1 MHIFYT
7 NQETAMNTAEKQLA
21 ILLEFG
27 RVINKTKS
35 LNDVLESMAN
45 FAREILQAD
54 RCSIFVYNKEREE
67 LWSKVAHEVHP
78 IHISTKKGVAGYS
91 ALSQETQIVVD
102 AYNDYRFNP
111 DVDKAT
117 GYLTHTILAVPLLD
131 NQENTIGVFQA
142 LNKQNGY
149 FTNVDAELLLLISN
163 YAASAIE
170 NAILYDKLRDTQT
183 KIINKLA
190 SAAEFKDQ
198 ETSRHT
204 KRVGLYSALLA
215 EKYGLSR
222 DEITKIELAAP
233 MHDAGKI
240 GIADKLLLK
249 QGKLSEEEFDVM
261 KTHTTIGHDLLFDDE
276 NEYLKTAALIA
287 LEHHEKWDGSG
298 YPLGKTGEEIS
309 IFGRI
314 VAIADVFDALISV
327 RPYKEPWSFEEAH
340 RHLIKNA
347 GTHFDPTL
355 IELFNQNIE
364 KIQTIYQELKD

>member
-1 MHIFYT
+1 
-7 NQETAMNTAEKQLA
+7 MNSAEKQLA

-27 RVINKTKS
+27 KVINKTKS
-35 LNDVLESMAN
+35 LDDVLESMAN
-45 FAREILQAD
+45 FARDILQAD
-54 RCSIFVYNKEREE
+54 RCSIFIYDKNKDE

-78 IHISTKKGVAGYS
+78 IRITAKRGLAGYA
-91 ALSQETQIVVD
+91 ALSKETQIVVD
-102 AYNDYRFNP
+102 AYNDYRFNRE
-111 DVDKAT
+111 VDKAT
-117 GYLTHTILAVPLLD
+117 GYLTHTILSVPLLD

-142 LNKQNGY
+142 LNKKQGI

-198 ETSRHT
+198 ETSKHT

-215 EKYGLSR
+215 EKYGLSQE
-222 DEITKIELAAP
+222 DIAKIELAAP

-240 GIADKLLLK
+240 GIADKILLK
-249 QGKLSEEEFDVM
+249 PDKLSKNEFEMM
-261 KTHTTIGHDLLFDDE
+261 KTHTQLGHDLLFDEE
-276 NEYLKTAALIA
+276 NEYLKAAALIA
-287 LEHHEKWDGSG
+287 LEHHEKWDGTG
-298 YPLGKTGEEIS
+298 YPHGKEGEEIS

-327 RPYKEPWSFEEAH
+327 RPYKEPWSFEKAH
-340 RHLIKNA
+340 TLLNENS
-347 GTHFDPTL
+347 GTHFDPAL
-355 IELFNQNIE
+355 IALFNENIE
-364 KIQTIYQELKD
+364 KIRTIYQELKD

>member
-1 MHIFYT
+1 
-7 NQETAMNTAEKQLA
+7 MNTAEKQLA

-27 RVINKTKS
+27 KVINKTKS
-35 LNDVLESMAN
+35 LDDVLESMAR
-45 FAREILQAD
+45 FARDILQAD
-54 RCSIFVYNKEREE
+54 RCSIFIYDKNKDE

-78 IHISTKKGVAGYS
+78 IRISAKKGVAGYA
-91 ALSQETQIVVD
+91 ALSKDTQIVVD

-117 GYLTHTILAVPLLD
+117 GYLTHTILSVPLLD

-142 LNKQNGY
+142 LNKKVGI

-170 NAILYDKLRDTQT
+170 NAILYDRLRDTQT

-198 ETSRHT
+198 ETSKHT

-215 EKYGLSR
+215 EKYGLSH
-222 DEITKIELAAP
+222 DDITKIELAAP

-240 GIADKLLLK
+240 GIADKILLK
-249 QGKLSEEEFDVM
+249 PNKLSDEEFELM
-261 KTHTTIGHDLLFDDE
+261 KTHTQLGHDLLFDEE
-276 NEYLKTAALIA
+276 NEYLKSAALIA

-298 YPLGKTGEEIS
+298 YPHGKKGEEIS

-327 RPYKEPWSFEEAH
+327 RPYKAPWSFEKAYAF
-340 RHLIKNA
+340 IKNNR

-355 IELFNQNIE
+355 IDLFTENIE
-364 KIQTIYQELKD
+364 KIHTIYQELKD

>member
-1 MHIFYT
+1 
-7 NQETAMNTAEKQLA
+7 MNTAEKQLA

-27 RVINKTKS
+27 KVINRTKS
-35 LNDVLESMAN
+35 LDDVLESMAN
-45 FAREILQAD
+45 FARDILQAD
-54 RCSIFVYNKEREE
+54 RCSIFVYDKQKDE
-67 LWSKVAHEVHP
+67 LWSKVAHGTKP
-78 IHISTKKGVAGYS
+78 IRISTKQGVAGYA
-91 ALSQETQIVVD
+91 ALSKETQIVVD
-102 AYNDYRFNP
+102 AYNDYRFNRE
-111 DVDKAT
+111 VDKAT
-117 GYLTHTILAVPLLD
+117 GYLTQTILSVPLLD

-142 LNKQNGY
+142 LNKKDEGI
-149 FTNVDAELLLLISN
+149 FTNIDAELLLLISN

-198 ETSRHT
+198 ETSKHT

-215 EKYGLSR
+215 EKYGMCR
-222 DEITKIELAAP
+222 DDITKIELAAP

-249 QGKLSEEEFDVM
+249 PGKLDEEEFEMM
-261 KTHTTIGHDLLFDDE
+261 KTHAQLGHDLLFDDE

-298 YPLGKTGEEIS
+298 YPRGKKGEEIS
-309 IFGRI
+309 IYGRI

-327 RPYKEPWSFEEAH
+327 RPYKDAWSFKKAH
-340 RHLIKNA
+340 EHLNKSS
-347 GTHFDPTL
+347 GTHFDPVL
-355 IELFNQNIE
+355 ITLFNENIE
-364 KIQTIYQELKD
+364 KIHAIYQELKD

>member
-1 MHIFYT
+1 
-7 NQETAMNTAEKQLA
+7 MNSAEKQLA

-27 RVINKTKS
+27 KVINKTKS
-35 LNDVLESMAN
+35 LDDVLESMAN
-45 FAREILQAD
+45 FARDILQAD
-54 RCSIFVYNKEREE
+54 RCSIFIYDKNKDE

-78 IHISTKKGVAGYS
+78 IRITAKRGLAGYA
-91 ALSQETQIVVD
+91 ALSKETQIVVD
-102 AYNDYRFNP
+102 AYNDYRFNRE
-111 DVDKAT
+111 VDKAT
-117 GYLTHTILAVPLLD
+117 GYLTHTILSVPLLD

-142 LNKQNGY
+142 LNKKQGI

-198 ETSRHT
+198 ETSKHT

-215 EKYGLSR
+215 EKYGLSQE
-222 DEITKIELAAP
+222 DIAKIELAAP

-240 GIADKLLLK
+240 GIADKILLK
-249 QGKLSEEEFDVM
+249 PDKLSKNEFEMM
-261 KTHTTIGHDLLFDDE
+261 KTHTQLGHDLLFDEE
-276 NEYLKTAALIA
+276 NEYLKAAALIA
-287 LEHHEKWDGSG
+287 LEHHEKWDGTG
-298 YPLGKTGEEIS
+298 YPHGKRGEEIS

-327 RPYKEPWSFEEAH
+327 RPYKEPWSFEKAH
-340 RHLIKNA
+340 TLLNENS
-347 GTHFDPTL
+347 GTHFDPAL
-355 IELFNQNIE
+355 IALFNENIE
-364 KIQTIYQELKD
+364 KIRTIYQELKD

>member
-1 MHIFYT
+1 
-7 NQETAMNTAEKQLA
+7 MNSAEKQLA

-27 RVINKTKS
+27 KVINKTKS
-35 LNDVLESMAN
+35 LDDVLESMAN
-45 FAREILQAD
+45 FARDILQAD
-54 RCSIFVYNKEREE
+54 RCSIFIYDKNKDE

-78 IHISTKKGVAGYS
+78 IRITAKRGLAGYA
-91 ALSQETQIVVD
+91 ALSKETQIVVD
-102 AYNDYRFNP
+102 AYNDYRFNR

-117 GYLTHTILAVPLLD
+117 GYLTHTILSVPLLD

-142 LNKQNGY
+142 LNKKQGI

-198 ETSRHT
+198 ETSKHT

-215 EKYGLSR
+215 EKYGLSQE
-222 DEITKIELAAP
+222 DIAKIELAAP

-240 GIADKLLLK
+240 GIADKILLK
-249 QGKLSEEEFDVM
+249 PDKLSKNEFEMM
-261 KTHTTIGHDLLFDDE
+261 KTHTQLGHDLLFDEE
-276 NEYLKTAALIA
+276 NEYLKAAALIA
-287 LEHHEKWDGSG
+287 LEHHEKWDGTG
-298 YPLGKTGEEIS
+298 YPHGKKGEEIS

-327 RPYKEPWSFEEAH
+327 RPYKEPWSFEKAH
-340 RHLIKNA
+340 TLLNENS
-347 GTHFDPTL
+347 GTHFDPAL
-355 IELFNQNIE
+355 IALFNENIE
-364 KIQTIYQELKD
+364 KIRTIYQELKD

>member
-1 MHIFYT
+1 
-7 NQETAMNTAEKQLA
+7 MNSAEKQLA

-27 RVINKTKS
+27 KVINKTKS
-35 LNDVLESMAN
+35 LDDVLESMAN
-45 FAREILQAD
+45 FARDILQVD
-54 RCSIFVYNKEREE
+54 RCSIFIYDKNKDE

-78 IHISTKKGVAGYS
+78 IRITAKRGLAGYA
-91 ALSQETQIVVD
+91 ALSKETQIVVD
-102 AYNDYRFNP
+102 AYNDYRFNRE
-111 DVDKAT
+111 VDKAT
-117 GYLTHTILAVPLLD
+117 GYLTHTILSVPLLD

-142 LNKQNGY
+142 LNKKQGI

-198 ETSRHT
+198 ETSKHT

-215 EKYGLSR
+215 EKYGLSQE
-222 DEITKIELAAP
+222 DIAKIELAAP

-240 GIADKLLLK
+240 GIADKILLK
-249 QGKLSEEEFDVM
+249 PDKLSKNEFEMM
-261 KTHTTIGHDLLFDDE
+261 KTHTQLGHDLLFDEE
-276 NEYLKTAALIA
+276 NEYLKAAALIA
-287 LEHHEKWDGSG
+287 LEHHEKWDGTG
-298 YPLGKTGEEIS
+298 YPHGKEGEEIS

-327 RPYKEPWSFEEAH
+327 RPYKEPWSFEKAH
-340 RHLIKNA
+340 TLLNENS
-347 GTHFDPTL
+347 GTHFDPAL
-355 IELFNQNIE
+355 IALFNENIE
-364 KIQTIYQELKD
+364 KIRTIYQELKD

>member
-1 MHIFYT
+1 
-7 NQETAMNTAEKQLA
+7 MNSAEKQLA

-27 RVINKTKS
+27 KVINKTKS
-35 LNDVLESMAN
+35 LDDVLESMAN
-45 FAREILQAD
+45 FARDILQAD
-54 RCSIFVYNKEREE
+54 RCSIFIYDKNKDE

-78 IHISTKKGVAGYS
+78 IRITAKRGLAGYA
-91 ALSQETQIVVD
+91 ALSKETQIVVD
-102 AYNDYRFNP
+102 AYNDYRFNR

-117 GYLTHTILAVPLLD
+117 GYLTHTILSVPLLD

-142 LNKQNGY
+142 LNKKQGI

-198 ETSRHT
+198 ETSKHT

-215 EKYGLSR
+215 EKYGLSQE
-222 DEITKIELAAP
+222 DIAKIELAAP

-240 GIADKLLLK
+240 GIADKILLK
-249 QGKLSEEEFDVM
+249 PDKLSKNEFEMM
-261 KTHTTIGHDLLFDDE
+261 KTHTQLGHDLLFDEE
-276 NEYLKTAALIA
+276 NEYLKAAALIA
-287 LEHHEKWDGSG
+287 LEHHEKWDGTG
-298 YPLGKTGEEIS
+298 YPHGKRGEEIS

-327 RPYKEPWSFEEAH
+327 RPYKEPWSFEKAH
-340 RHLIKNA
+340 TLLNENS
-347 GTHFDPTL
+347 GTHFDPAL
-355 IELFNQNIE
+355 IALFNENIE
-364 KIQTIYQELKD
+364 KIRTIYQELKD

>member
-1 MHIFYT
+1 
-7 NQETAMNTAEKQLA
+7 MNTAEKQLA

-27 RVINKTKS
+27 KVINKTKS
-35 LNDVLESMAN
+35 LDGVLESMAN
-45 FAREILQAD
+45 FARDILQAD
-54 RCSIFVYNKEREE
+54 RCSIFIYDKEKEE

-78 IHISTKKGVAGYS
+78 IRISAKKGLAGYA
-91 ALSQETQIVVD
+91 ALSKETQIVVD
-102 AYNDYRFNP
+102 AYNDYRFNRE
-111 DVDKAT
+111 VDKTT
-117 GYLTHTILAVPLLD
+117 GYLTQTILSVPLLD

-142 LNKQNGY
+142 LNKKSSI

-198 ETSRHT
+198 ETSKHT

-215 EKYGLSR
+215 EKYGMCR
-222 DEITKIELAAP
+222 DDITKIELAAP

-249 QGKLSEEEFDVM
+249 PDKLTHKEFDVM
-261 KTHTTIGHDLLFDDE
+261 KTHAKLGHDLLFDEE

-298 YPLGKTGEEIS
+298 YPHGKKGEEIS
-309 IFGRI
+309 IYGRI
-314 VAIADVFDALISV
+314 VAIADVFDALISI
-327 RPYKEPWSFEEAH
+327 RPYKPAWSFKKAH
-340 RHLIKNA
+340 AHLQKSRGI
-347 GTHFDPTL
+347 HFDPTL
-355 IELFNQNIE
+355 IDLFNENIE
-364 KIQTIYQELKD
+364 KIHAIYQDLKD

>member
-1 MHIFYT
+1 
-7 NQETAMNTAEKQLA
+7 MNSAEKQLA

-27 RVINKTKS
+27 KVINKTKS
-35 LNDVLESMAN
+35 LDDVLESMAN
-45 FAREILQAD
+45 FARDILQAD
-54 RCSIFVYNKEREE
+54 RCSIFIYDKNKDE

-78 IHISTKKGVAGYS
+78 IRITAKRGLAGYA
-91 ALSQETQIVVD
+91 ALSKETQIVVD
-102 AYNDYRFNP
+102 AYNDYRFNRE
-111 DVDKAT
+111 VDKAT
-117 GYLTHTILAVPLLD
+117 GYLTHTILSVPLLD

-142 LNKQNGY
+142 LNKKQGI

-198 ETSRHT
+198 ETSKHT

-215 EKYGLSR
+215 EKYGLSQE
-222 DEITKIELAAP
+222 DIAKIELAAP

-240 GIADKLLLK
+240 GIADKILLK
-249 QGKLSEEEFDVM
+249 PDKFSKNEFEMM
-261 KTHTTIGHDLLFDDE
+261 KTHTQLGHDLLFDEE
-276 NEYLKTAALIA
+276 NEYLKAAALIA
-287 LEHHEKWDGSG
+287 LEHHEKWDGTG
-298 YPLGKTGEEIS
+298 YPHGKKGEEIS

-327 RPYKEPWSFEEAH
+327 RPYKEPWSFEKAH
-340 RHLIKNA
+340 TLLNENS
-347 GTHFDPTL
+347 GTHFDPAL
-355 IELFNQNIE
+355 IALFNENIE
-364 KIQTIYQELKD
+364 KIHTIYQELKD

>member
-1 MHIFYT
+1 
-7 NQETAMNTAEKQLA
+7 MNSAEKQLA

-27 RVINKTKS
+27 KVINKTKS
-35 LNDVLESMAN
+35 LDDVLESMAN
-45 FAREILQAD
+45 FARDILQAD
-54 RCSIFVYNKEREE
+54 RCSIFIYDKNKDE

-78 IHISTKKGVAGYS
+78 IRITAKRGLAGYA
-91 ALSQETQIVVD
+91 ALSKETQIVVD
-102 AYNDYRFNP
+102 AYNDYRFNRE
-111 DVDKAT
+111 VDKAT
-117 GYLTHTILAVPLLD
+117 GYLTHTILSVPLLD

-142 LNKQNGY
+142 LNKKQGI

-198 ETSRHT
+198 ETSKHT

-215 EKYGLSR
+215 EKYGLSQE
-222 DEITKIELAAP
+222 DIAKIELAAP

-240 GIADKLLLK
+240 GIADKILLK
-249 QGKLSEEEFDVM
+249 PDKLSKNEFEMM
-261 KTHTTIGHDLLFDDE
+261 KTHTQLGHDLLFDEE
-276 NEYLKTAALIA
+276 NEYLKAAALIA
-287 LEHHEKWDGSG
+287 LEHHEKGDGTG
-298 YPLGKTGEEIS
+298 YPHGKKGEEIS

-327 RPYKEPWSFEEAH
+327 RPYKEPWSFEKAH
-340 RHLIKNA
+340 TLLNENS
-347 GTHFDPTL
+347 GTHFDPAL
-355 IELFNQNIE
+355 IALFNENIE
-364 KIQTIYQELKD
+364 KIRTIYQELKD

>member
-1 MHIFYT
+1 
-7 NQETAMNTAEKQLA
+7 MNSAEKQLA

-27 RVINKTKS
+27 KVINKTKS
-35 LNDVLESMAN
+35 LDDVLESMAN
-45 FAREILQAD
+45 FARDILQAD
-54 RCSIFVYNKEREE
+54 RCSIFIYDKNKDE

-78 IHISTKKGVAGYS
+78 IRITAKRGLAGYA
-91 ALSQETQIVVD
+91 ALSKETQIVVD
-102 AYNDYRFNP
+102 AYNDYRFNRE
-111 DVDKAT
+111 VDKAT
-117 GYLTHTILAVPLLD
+117 GYLTHTILSVPLLD

-142 LNKQNGY
+142 LNKKQGI

-198 ETSRHT
+198 ETSKHT

-215 EKYGLSR
+215 EKYGLSQE
-222 DEITKIELAAP
+222 DIAKIELAAP

-240 GIADKLLLK
+240 GIADKILLK
-249 QGKLSEEEFDVM
+249 PDKLSKNEFEMM
-261 KTHTTIGHDLLFDDE
+261 KTHTQLGHDLLFDEE
-276 NEYLKTAALIA
+276 NEYLKAAALIA
-287 LEHHEKWDGSG
+287 LEHHEKWDGTG
-298 YPLGKTGEEIS
+298 YPHGKEGEEIS

-327 RPYKEPWSFEEAH
+327 RPYKEPWSFEKAH
-340 RHLIKNA
+340 TLLNENS
-347 GTHFDPTL
+347 GTHFDPAL
-355 IELFNQNIE
+355 IALFNENIE
-364 KIQTIYQELKD
+364 KIRTIYHELKD

>member
-1 MHIFYT
+1 
-7 NQETAMNTAEKQLA
+7 MNSAEKQLA

-27 RVINKTKS
+27 KVINKTKS
-35 LNDVLESMAN
+35 LDDVLESMAN
-45 FAREILQAD
+45 FARDILQAD
-54 RCSIFVYNKEREE
+54 RCSIFIYDKNKDE

-78 IHISTKKGVAGYS
+78 IHITAKRGLAGYA
-91 ALSQETQIVVD
+91 ALSKETQIVVD
-102 AYNDYRFNP
+102 AYNDYRFNRE
-111 DVDKAT
+111 VDKAT
-117 GYLTHTILAVPLLD
+117 GYLTHMILSVPLLD

-142 LNKQNGY
+142 LNKKQGI

-198 ETSRHT
+198 ETSKHT

-215 EKYGLSR
+215 EKYGLSQE
-222 DEITKIELAAP
+222 DIAKIELAAP

-240 GIADKLLLK
+240 GIADKILLK
-249 QGKLSEEEFDVM
+249 PDKLSKNEFEMM
-261 KTHTTIGHDLLFDDE
+261 KTHTQLGHDLLFDEE
-276 NEYLKTAALIA
+276 NEYLKAAALIA
-287 LEHHEKWDGSG
+287 LEHHEKWDGTG
-298 YPLGKTGEEIS
+298 YPHGKKGEEIS

-327 RPYKEPWSFEEAH
+327 RPYKEPWSFEKAH
-340 RHLIKNA
+340 TLLNENS
-347 GTHFDPTL
+347 GTHFDPAL
-355 IELFNQNIE
+355 IALFNENIE
-364 KIQTIYQELKD
+364 KIRTIYQELKD

>member
-1 MHIFYT
+1 
-7 NQETAMNTAEKQLA
+7 MNSAEKQLA

-27 RVINKTKS
+27 KVINKTKS
-35 LNDVLESMAN
+35 LDDVLASMAN
-45 FAREILQAD
+45 FARDILQAD
-54 RCSIFVYNKEREE
+54 RCSIFIYDKHKEE
-67 LWSKVAHEVHP
+67 LWSKVAHDAEP
-78 IHISTKKGVAGYS
+78 IRISTKKGVAGYA
-91 ALSQETQIVVD
+91 ALSKETQIVVD
-102 AYNDYRFNP
+102 AYNDYRFNRE
-111 DVDKAT
+111 VDKTT
-117 GYLTHTILAVPLLD
+117 GYLTQTILSVPLLD

-142 LNKQNGY
+142 LNKKEGI

-198 ETSRHT
+198 ETSKHT

-215 EKYGLSR
+215 EKYGLSHE
-222 DEITKIELAAP
+222 DITKIELAAP

-240 GIADKLLLK
+240 GIADKIMLK
-249 QGKLSEEEFDVM
+249 PDKLTTEEFEIM
-261 KTHTTIGHDLLFDDE
+261 KTHTKLGHDLLFDAE

-298 YPLGKTGEEIS
+298 YPYGKKGEEIS

-314 VAIADVFDALISV
+314 VAIADVFDALIST
-327 RPYKEPWSFEEAH
+327 RPYKTPWSFERAH
-340 RHLIKNA
+340 ALLNENS
-347 GTHFDPTL
+347 GTHFDPVL
-355 IELFNQNIE
+355 IKLFNENIE
-364 KIQTIYQELKD
+364 KIHTIYQELKD

>member
-1 MHIFYT
+1 
-7 NQETAMNTAEKQLA
+7 MNSAEKQLA

-27 RVINKTKS
+27 KVINKTKS

-45 FAREILQAD
+45 FARDILQAD
-54 RCSIFVYNKEREE
+54 RCSIFVYNKEKEE

-78 IHISTKKGVAGYS
+78 IHISTQKGVAGYS
-91 ALSQETQIVVD
+91 ALSKETQIVVD

-142 LNKQNGY
+142 LNKKEGF

-190 SAAEFKDQ
+190 SVAEFKDQ
-198 ETSRHT
+198 ETSKHT

-215 EKYGLSR
+215 DKMGLNQ
-222 DEITKIELAAP
+222 DDIYKIELAAP

-240 GIADKLLLK
+240 GITDTILLK
-249 QGKLSEEEFDVM
+249 PDRLDQEEFDIV
-261 KTHTTIGHDLLFDDE
+261 KTHTQIGYDLLFDSE

-287 LEHHEKWDGSG
+287 LEHHEKWDGTG
-298 YPLGKTGEEIS
+298 YPLGKKGEEIS

-327 RPYKEPWSFEEAH
+327 RTYKPAWSFEEAYEF
-340 RHLIKNA
+340 LKKNR
-347 GTHFDPTL
+347 GTHFDPIL
-355 IELFNQNIE
+355 IDLFSENIE
-364 KIQTIYQELKD
+364 RIRAIYLELRD

>member
-1 MHIFYT
+1 
-7 NQETAMNTAEKQLA
+7 MNTAEKQLA

-27 RVINKTKS
+27 KVINKTKS
-35 LNDVLESMAN
+35 LDGVLESMAN
-45 FAREILQAD
+45 FARDILQAD
-54 RCSIFVYNKEREE
+54 RCSIFIYDKNKEE

-78 IHISTKKGVAGYS
+78 IRISAKKGLAGYA
-91 ALSQETQIVVD
+91 ALSKETQIVVD
-102 AYNDYRFNP
+102 AYNDYRFNRE
-111 DVDKAT
+111 VDKTT
-117 GYLTHTILAVPLLD
+117 GYLTQTILSVPLLD

-142 LNKQNGY
+142 LNKKESI

-198 ETSRHT
+198 ETSKHT

-222 DEITKIELAAP
+222 DDITKIELAAP

-249 QGKLSEEEFDVM
+249 PGKLSDEEFDVM
-261 KTHTTIGHDLLFDDE
+261 KTHAKLGHDLLFDEE

-298 YPLGKTGEEIS
+298 YPMSKKGEEIS
-309 IFGRI
+309 IYGRI
-314 VAIADVFDALISV
+314 VAIADVFDALIST
-327 RPYKEPWSFEEAH
+327 RPYKAAWSFKKAH
-340 RHLIKNA
+340 AHLQKNS

-355 IELFNQNIE
+355 IDLFDKNIE
-364 KIQTIYQELKD
+364 KIHAIYQELKD

>member
-1 MHIFYT
+1 
-7 NQETAMNTAEKQLA
+7 MNSAEKQLA

-27 RVINKTKS
+27 KVINKTKS
-35 LNDVLESMAN
+35 LDDVLESMAN
-45 FAREILQAD
+45 FARDILQAD
-54 RCSIFVYNKEREE
+54 RCSIFIYDKNKDE

-78 IHISTKKGVAGYS
+78 IRITAKRGLAGYA
-91 ALSQETQIVVD
+91 ALSKETQIVVD
-102 AYNDYRFNP
+102 AYNDYRFNRE
-111 DVDKAT
+111 VDKAT
-117 GYLTHTILAVPLLD
+117 GYLTHTILSVPLLD

-142 LNKQNGY
+142 LNKKQGI

-198 ETSRHT
+198 ETSKHT

-215 EKYGLSR
+215 EKYGLSQE
-222 DEITKIELAAP
+222 DIAKIELAAP

-240 GIADKLLLK
+240 GIADKILLK
-249 QGKLSEEEFDVM
+249 PDKLSKNEFEMM
-261 KTHTTIGHDLLFDDE
+261 KTHTQLGHDLLFDEE
-276 NEYLKTAALIA
+276 NEYLKAAALIA
-287 LEHHEKWDGSG
+287 LEHHEKWDGTG
-298 YPLGKTGEEIS
+298 YPHGKKGEEIS

-327 RPYKEPWSFEEAH
+327 RPYKEPWSFEKAH
-340 RHLIKNA
+340 TLLNENS
-347 GTHFDPTL
+347 GTHFDPAL
-355 IELFNQNIE
+355 IALFNENIE
-364 KIQTIYQELKD
+364 KIHTIYQELKD